1 MALKKKPAVR
11 IGKPRGA
18 KPKAPVFFCRDCGLE
33 VTVTQGLASA
43 RRLVCCEQVM
53 KRK

>member
-1 MALKKKPAVR
+1 MALKKKPA
-11 IGKPRGA
+11 A
-18 KPKAPVFFCRDCGLE
+18 KTSKRRAAKSKALVYFCRDCGLE